1 VSIQSSHKIVPIER
15 MRFRLTFLVVLS
27 VGLVFA
33 SIAPPLEAQ
42 ESALLAAI
50 HDLAAKPEQL
60 PATRARFIAALR
72 EWDREIAALK
82 TGADTFQRHVELGL
96 VYRRRGQLPEA
107 LAHFEAAAALRP
119 NASDVQLLRARTLDA
134 AGRPTEAGR
143 AYHAAWARDDANPL
157 KAYLALRRAQGLDDA
172 ASARAA
178 RALRDA
184 LGRILAGTVR
194 PSPQLFV
201 PLDLFP
207 DAMAGTPLTGEGRM
221 DRVFSLLADSRLDDA
236 AAALEA
242 VGPAAPGP
250 DGSSLRIERAGTH
263 ERGGR
268 LTDAR
273 REYMA
278 AVEGA
283 LAGRYA
289 LYVGIGRLAQVEG
302 DADAAVDAYE
312 NAVRLNP
319 NDPALRR
326 EFGAALV
333 AAGRFDDA
341 FAEFVVALLI
351 APDDAEVLAAVGQMF
366 LDTDRAQ
373 EAIAPL
379 RRALAVK
386 ADRYE
391 THYALATALAR
402 AGRPDDAAREFAE
415 FDRLSRQATQ
425 NRRRVVAGQP

>member
-1 VSIQSSHKIVPIER
+1 
-15 MRFRLTFLVVLS
+15 MRFWLTFLVGLAIGL
-27 VGLVFA
+27 GLVGVA
-33 SIAPPLEAQ
+33 HPVAAQ

-50 HDLAAKPEQL
+50 LDLAAKPEQL

-72 EWDREIAALK
+72 EWDREIAVLR
-82 TGADTFQRHVELGL
+82 TRADTFQRHVELGL
-96 VYRRRGQLPEA
+96 VYRRRGRLPEA
-107 LAHFEAAAALRP
+107 LAQFEAAASLRP

-134 AGRPTEAGR
+134 AGNPTQAGH
-143 AYHAAWARDDANPL
+143 AYQAAWARDDANPL
-157 KAYLALRRAQGLDDA
+157 KAYLALRRAPGLDDA
-172 ASARAA
+172 ASARAI
-178 RALRDA
+178 RVLGNA
-184 LGRILAGTVR
+184 LGRILAGAVR
-194 PSPQLFV
+194 PSPQLFA
-201 PLDLFP
+201 LLELFS
-207 DAMAGTPLTGEGRM
+207 DRIGSAPLTGEGRM
-221 DRVFSLLADSRLDDA
+221 DRVFSLLADGRLDDA

-242 VGPAAPGP
+242 LGPAIPGP
-250 DGSSLRIERAGTH
+250 NDSSMRIDRAGNHERA
-263 ERGGR
+263 GR

-278 AVEGA
+278 AIEGT
-283 LAGRYA
+283 LAGRHA
-289 LYVGIGRLAQVEG
+289 LYVGIGRLAQVDG
-302 DADAAVDAYE
+302 DADAAVEAFE

-319 NDPALRR
+319 NEPALRR

-351 APDDAEVLAAVGQMF
+351 APDDAEVLAAVGQLY

-386 ADRYE
+386 AERYE

-402 AGRPDDAAREFAE
+402 AGRADDAAREFKE
-415 FDRLSRQATQ
+415 FDRLSRQATH

>member
-1 VSIQSSHKIVPIER
+1 
-15 MRFRLTFLVVLS
+15 MRFRLTFLLGLTAGL
-27 VGLVFA
+27 GLVG
-33 SIAPPLEAQ
+33 IARPVEAQ

-50 HDLAAKPEQL
+50 LDLAAKPDQL

-72 EWDREIAALK
+72 EWDREIAALR

-96 VYRRRGQLPEA
+96 VYRRRGRLPEA
-107 LAHFEAAAALRP
+107 LAQFEAAAALRP

-134 AGRPTEAGR
+134 AGNPAEAGR
-143 AYHAAWARDDANPL
+143 AYQAAWARDDANPL
-157 KAYLALRRAQGLDDA
+157 KAYLALRRAHGLDDA
-172 ASARAA
+172 ASARAI
-178 RALRDA
+178 RVLRDA
-184 LGRILAGTVR
+184 LGRILAGAVR
-194 PSPQLFV
+194 PSAQLFV
-201 PLDLFP
+201 PLDLFS
-207 DAMAGTPLTGEGRM
+207 DGIAAAPLTGEGGM
-221 DRVFSLLADSRLDDA
+221 DRLFSLLANGRLDDA

-242 VGPAAPGP
+242 VGPAAAGP
-250 DGSSLRIERAGTH
+250 DDSSMRIDRAGNH

-273 REYMA
+273 REYTA
-278 AVEGA
+278 AIEGT
-283 LAGRYA
+283 LAGRHA

-302 DADAAVDAYE
+302 DADAAVDAFE
-312 NAVRLNP
+312 NAVRLHP

-333 AAGRFDDA
+333 GAGRFDDA

-351 APDDAEVLAAVGQMF
+351 APDDAEVLAALGQMY

-386 ADRYE
+386 AERYE

-402 AGRPDDAAREFAE
+402 AGRADDAAREFQA
-415 FDRLSRQATQ
+415 FDRLSRQAMQ